1 MWSVSSTPLL
11 DLQAQPGLD
20 STAPRELNAH
30 HALLRNGAW
39 RLIMTLLP
47 PRPVSSLCS
56 LSTWTLPSAV
66 QRPLL
71 MMSTCTGQAKWF
83 EMMFVYSASALPNGR
98 TRQRLM
104 KELDHLGSGDAENSR
119 TYARCLYD
127 LMYNLFTGV
136 CVWGGGLYGW
146 LNMRKSCFINN
157 SDMLLF
163 TWFKV

>member
-20 STAPRELNAH
+20 SMAPREPNVH

-47 PRPVSSLCS
+47 PPPVYSLCS
-56 LSTWTLPSAV
+56 LSAWTLPSAV

-98 TRQRLM
+98 MRQRLM
-104 KELDHLGSGDAENSR
+104 KERDRLGSGDAENSR
-119 TYARCLYD
+119 TYVRCLYD
-127 LMYNLFTGV
+127 LMYNLFIEV
-136 CVWGGGLYGW
+136 CAWDRGLYAG
-146 LNMRKSCFINN
+146 LNETNPV
-157 SDMLLF
+157 L
-163 TWFKV
+163 